1 MVKLLAATYA
11 WLIQLLLKH
20 PPILFHV
27 RVLIAA
33 KCQAYVV
40 LKVDYLI
47 ICIICDTDSV
57 NKLTLQMY
65 TLHKYK

>member
-1 MVKLLAATYA
+1 MTDGSHNVFTE
-11 WLIQLLLKH
+11 LLK
-20 PPILFHV
+20 
-27 RVLIAA
+27 
-33 KCQAYVV
+33 

-47 ICIICDTDSV
+47 ICIICDTDLV